1 MPIKPFFDRHV
12 SIEEI
17 VENREK
23 PSIYSELI
31 LSKSRRTASET
42 ICLVQGPVKITLVIL
57 AFAQVYPKSI
67 RVFYPQGS

>member
-1 MPIKPFFDRHV
+1 LPIKPFFDRHV

-42 ICLVQGPVKITLVIL
+42 SRLVLRYVKK
-57 AFAQVYPKSI
+57 QH
-67 RVFYPQGS
+67 